1 MREDVEDAMGKLT
14 RRVKFIAKERRLSI
28 PAEFLHEHGIERGDR
43 LVIAVMRDR
52 LYGFSL
58 PAFEQTCAMVTRAER
73 FFPGTDHPFH
83 EVVRTGVAL
92 RLGSQDRIVL
102 PRTFPFSEDQNTR
115 LHWELID
122 GVLQLQPEHRSVP
135 ERPAHEVPTG
145 QRSLLDFM
153 AANTPTLEQFDR
165 EEAEAQLV
173 ETVSVGRIDWR
184 DRTFESDGTLAP
196 DALIRSIKVEG
207 VRRPLVLREREDGHF
222 QVIDG
227 FRRLSASRSLQMRSV
242 PALVWRD
249 VDDEACRRLKLMS
262 PPAETA
268 AVKSPLQRLQSTVRL
283 HEDQVALQEIEH
295 ITGRR
300 KRTLQRYLRIAQDER
315 IRGAVEQ
322 GRLSIFKAEEIL
334 KSGVDPEEAIREG
347 WTVKTIRENGRVG
360 GHKKARRRNHGT
372 TDA

>member
-1 MREDVEDAMGKLT
+1 MGKLT

-52 LYGFSL
+52 LYSFSL
-58 PAFEQTCAMVTRAER
+58 PAFEQTCAMVSRAER
-73 FFPGTDHPFH
+73 FFPGADHPFH

-102 PRTFPFSEDQNTR
+102 PRTFPFSEEQNTR
-115 LHWELID
+115 LHWDLID
-122 GVLQLQPEHRSVP
+122 GVLQLEPEHRTVP

-184 DRTFESDGTLAP
+184 DRTFESNGTIPP
-196 DALIRSIKVEG
+196 DALVRSIKVEG

-227 FRRLSASRSLQMRSV
+227 FRRLSASRSLKMRSV
-242 PALVWRD
+242 PALVWRGI
-249 VDDEACRRLKLMS
+249 DDEACRRLKLMS
-262 PPAETA
+262 PPSETA

-315 IRGAVEQ
+315 IRSAVEQ

-347 WTVKTIRENGRVG
+347 WTVKTIRENGRTG
-360 GHKKARRRNHGT
+360 GRKKARRRHHGT